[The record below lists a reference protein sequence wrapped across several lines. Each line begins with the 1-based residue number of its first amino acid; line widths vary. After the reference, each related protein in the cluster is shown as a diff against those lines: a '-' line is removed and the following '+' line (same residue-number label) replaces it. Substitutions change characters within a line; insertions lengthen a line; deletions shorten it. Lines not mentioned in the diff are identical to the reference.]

1 MNRNEV
7 NQRDS
12 FRVAG
17 DQVFVLLPKKEW
29 DEMSQIQRR
38 ILELLQ
44 DGKPSNLPG
53 IEDYISKEEAMR
65 ITGKKETTL
74 WKLRKDGKIKAAKM
88 GQEVFYSRKSIVE
101 YLNKNLR

>member
-1 MNRNEV
+1 MTQKNSIKIQGER
-7 NQRDS
+7 
-12 FRVAG
+12 
-17 DQVFVLLPKKEW
+17 QVFVLVPETEFNQL
-29 DEMSQIQRR
+29 SQNQQR
-38 ILELLQ
+38 ILEILQ
-44 DGKPSNLPG
+44 NGKSSNLPG

-88 GQEVFYSRKSIVE
+88 GQEVFYSRKSIID